1 MIIDLTNKKGLVTG
15 ISNEHSIA
23 YGCAEQFRESN
34 AELATTFLNAK
45 AEPFMRPLALQVK
58 SPLILPCN
66 VQKEEEIIALF
77 AAIEKKWGKLDFMLH
92 SMAFAP
98 KADLEGPLVECSKE
112 GFLEAM
118 DISCH
123 SLIRLSKYA
132 VPLMKNGGSILTMTY
147 YGSQKVIL
155 NYNLMGVVKAALEA
169 SVRYLASE
177 LGAKKIRV
185 NAISPGPIKTRASS
199 GIPNFNEYI
208 DAEEQRSPLHHLV
221 DIKNVG
227 NLAAFL
233 VSDAAVDITGQVHYV
248 DAGYSIMG

>member
-1 MIIDLTNKKGLVTG
+1 MIIDLTNKQGLVVG
-15 ISNEHSIA
+15 IANEHSIA
-23 YGCAEQFRESN
+23 YGCAEKFREAN

-45 AEPFMRPLALQVK
+45 AEPYVRPFAEQLK
-58 SPLILPCN
+58 SPIILPCD

-77 AAIEKKWGKLDFMLH
+77 DAIEKKWGKLDFMLH

-98 KADLEGPLVECSKE
+98 KVDLQDKLVDCTKE

-132 VPLMKNGGSILTMTY
+132 APLMKNGGSILTMTY

-169 SVRYLASE
+169 SVRYLAYE
-177 LGAKKIRV
+177 LGPQNIRV
-185 NAISPGPIKTRASS
+185 NAISPGPIQTRAAS
-199 GIPNFNEYI
+199 GIPNFYEYI
-208 DAEEQRSPLHHLV
+208 KAGRRTIS
-221 DIKNVG
+221 
-227 NLAAFL
+227 
-233 VSDAAVDITGQVHYV
+233 ITSFG
-248 DAGYSIMG
+248 

>member
-15 ISNEHSIA
+15 IANEHSIA
-23 YGCAEQFRESN
+23 YGCAEQFHEAK
-34 AELATTFLNAK
+34 AELATTFLNDKAK
-45 AEPFMRPLALQVK
+45 PFMRPLALQLN
-58 SPLILPCN
+58 SPLILPCD

-77 AAIEKKWGKLDFMLH
+77 AAIEKKWGELDFLLH

-98 KADLEGPLVECSKE
+98 KAALKDPLIECSKE

-118 DISCH
+118 DISCY
-123 SLIRLSKYA
+123 SLLRLSKYA
-132 VPLMKNGGSILTMTY
+132 APLMKNGGSILTMTY

-169 SVRYLASE
+169 SVRYLAYE
-177 LGAKKIRV
+177 LGPKNIRV
-185 NAISPGPIKTRASS
+185 NAISPGPIQTRAAS
-199 GIPNFNEYI
+199 GIPDFYEYI
-208 DAEEQRSPLHHLV
+208 DAEKNRSPLHRLV

-233 VSDAAVDITGQVHYV
+233 VSDAAMDITGQVHYV

>member
-1 MIIDLTNKKGLVTG
+1 MIIDLSKKQGLVTG
-15 ISNEHSIA
+15 IANEHSIA
-23 YGCAEQFRESN
+23 YGCAEQFREAK

-45 AEPFMRPLALQVK
+45 AEPYMRPLALKLQ
-58 SPLILPCN
+58 SPLILPCD
-66 VQKEEEIIALF
+66 VQKEEEIVALF
-77 AAIEKKWGKLDFMLH
+77 SAIEKKWGKLDFLLH

-98 KADLEGPLVECSKE
+98 KTDLEDPLLDCSKE

-132 VPLMKNGGSILTMTY
+132 APLMKNGGSILTMSY
-147 YGSQKVIL
+147 YGSQKVIF

-169 SVRYLASE
+169 SVRYLACE
-177 LGAKKIRV
+177 LGPKNIRV
-185 NAISPGPIKTRASS
+185 NAISPGPIQTRAATA
-199 GIPNFNEYI
+199 IPDFDDYI
-208 DAEEQRSPLHHLV
+208 KAGQERSPLHRLV

-233 VSDAAVDITGQVHYV
+233 VSDASMDITGQVHYI